1 MTLLLHFWQNIYT
14 FVARMKTKL
23 TILSLLLLTFIP
35 LSAQRVAT
43 GERAPKIKEFD
54 LKIIQTE
61 YLCMAFI
68 HSSSQA
74 CKSAVETMIA
84 SIDTSDSITPIL
96 FTRESRESYSV
107 WLEQL
112 SVSGT
117 IILGQA
123 SSLFTRYGIDYAPFA
138 VIIDSKRRVVW
149 FGNPQTLNSQRLDK
163 ILSQWT
169 LQR

>member
-1 MTLLLHFWQNIYT
+1 
-14 FVARMKTKL
+14 MKTKL
-23 TILSLLLLTFIP
+23 AILALLLLTTIP
-35 LSAQRVAT
+35 LSAQKVAT
-43 GERAPKIKEFD
+43 GERAPKIEEFD
-54 LKIIQTE
+54 IKQIQTE
-61 YLCMAFI
+61 YICMAFI

-74 CKSAVETMIA
+74 CQSAIERMVA
-84 SIDTSDSITPIL
+84 SIDASDSLTPIL
-96 FTRESRESYSV
+96 FTRESRERYSL

-112 SVSGT
+112 SASGT
-117 IILGQA
+117 QVVSQA

-138 VIIDSKRRVVW
+138 VIIDTKRRVVW